1 MPLHRKLPPQAKF
14 IRNRIEAWIHAW
26 SHQPDDEGRNGE
38 DKCQHLVYS
47 CLLGRFEKDPF
58 RERLGQLVWEVRNY
72 LEEDSARCPKRQ
84 TEEEKR
90 STWPCCLTLGMLC
103 EDPDFESMKG
113 SSFEADTVR

>member
-72 LEEDSARCPKRQ
+72 LEERQCPVPKAADRGR
-84 TEEEKR
+84 EKID
-90 STWPCCLTLGMLC
+90 LALLFALGMLC

-113 SSFEADTVR
+113 SSFEADTV